1 MDLILSEYDVQKD
14 DKEDRIEYQFMAESA
29 DIFENVI
36 KSFGRSVIVK
46 EPTCLRDKILHSTEE
61 ILHFYEEGR

>member
-1 MDLILSEYDVQKD
+1 
-14 DKEDRIEYQFMAESA
+14 MAESA

-46 EPTCLRDKILHSTEE
+46 EPTWLRDKILHSTEE